1 MVITVRLPIH
11 GNHYVLRYSD
21 GSIAVGTVSAAGNV
35 TATGEVTAHSDRRLK
50 SEIKQLTNR
59 GYVTPTTYIKDGKE
73 SIGFIAQDMQQLYP
87 ELVTVDEST
96 EEKYLTVN
104 YMQYTAVLQAQ
115 IIDLKKEI
123 EELKEIIKNK

>member
-1 MVITVRLPIH
+1 M
-11 GNHYVLRYSD
+11 LRYSD

-123 EELKEIIKNK
+123 EELKEIIKNR